1 MFQSDKYL
9 VILEE
14 KKDFVSKCEIRW
26 EEIKYDN
33 F

>member
-1 MFQSDKYL
+1 MFLCDKYL
-9 VILEE
+9 VILKG
-14 KKDFVSKCEIRW
+14 KKDFVSKCETRW